1 MVDGWGEEGG
11 GGGGEEDQKQTCPE
25 NNAMRGLSL
34 LLVLFLVQRALFLG
48 IRSCFFLSNEHLILR
63 FKFEKGSV

>member
-1 MVDGWGEEGG
+1 MVGGRGEGG
-11 GGGGEEDQKQTCPE
+11 GPSTCPE

-48 IRSCFFLSNEHLILR
+48 IRSCPLLNNEHLIFR
-63 FKFEKGSV
+63 FKFEQGRV